1 MRSVTYCG
9 NITSIVKHLRLNNS
23 IECGDM
29 RNRSYQVIKTQR
41 QWMYRLVTLSD
52 VTDMSASVS
61 VFVLM
66 FKQQEFPG
74 MLQLLNAVLF
84 GLSSNFA

>member
-1 MRSVTYCG
+1 
-9 NITSIVKHLRLNNS
+9 
-23 IECGDM
+23 M